1 MTGLLLGVF
10 KNVGGY
16 IIGKLLKPE
25 TAVELLL
32 DFGDII
38 SKRTDTDVDDK
49 AMQSVREA
57 LGHKE
62 D

>member
-16 IIGKLLKPE
+16 VIGKLLKPE

-38 SKRTDTDVDDK
+38 AKRTDTDVDDNAINSIRK
-49 AMQSVREA
+49 A
-57 LGHKE
+57 LGHE
-62 D
+62 E

>member
-1 MTGLLLGVF
+1 MTGLLLGVL

-16 IIGKLLKPE
+16 VIGKLLKPE

-38 SKRTDTDVDDK
+38 ASRTDTDVDNK
-49 AMQSVREA
+49 AMASVRKA

-62 D
+62 

>member
-1 MTGLLLGVF
+1 MTGLFLGIF

-38 SKRTDTDVDDK
+38 AERTDTKVDNK
-49 AMQSVREA
+49 AMTTVREA